1 MPTDLVELLISY
13 YFYFV
18 SGKTK
23 NENSLVLSFP
33 TVFRRQAFRSDP
45 LGYLNQP
52 PSFHKP
58 RRPNL
63 PAQAMPSMASS
74 AAFSHAG
81 ISHPRFLHA
90 KPACPPKPV
99 PAQRPSR
106 PELISAASTPRTSQA
121 ELRPDSKNASAL
133 SAELRR
139 LARAGRLPSALSL
152 LDHLSHRGVPATA
165 SAFATL
171 LSACRSLLHARQIHA
186 HLRIHGLDT
195 NEFLLARLVELYI
208 TLGATDDAR
217 GVLDGMQQHG
227 ATAYS
232 WNALLHGHVRWGRGE
247 AAGPVADAFAEMR
260 AAGANANEYTYG
272 CVLKSISGSARPSMT
287 MATATHATLV
297 KNAFAGAPGMLMTG
311 LMDVYFKCGKVK
323 LAVRVFEEMPERDV
337 VAWGAAIAGFAH
349 KGMKREALEH
359 FRWMVEDGVK
369 VNCVVLSS
377 IVPVIGE
384 LRARNLGREVHGF
397 VLKKFGN
404 RKDVAKVQAGLVDM
418 YCKCGDMISGRRVFY
433 NSKKR
438 NAVSWTALMSG
449 YASNS
454 RPDQALRCI
463 AWMQQEGIRPD
474 LIAVGTV
481 LPVCTKLKALREGK
495 QLHAYALRRWFLP
508 NVSLCT
514 SLITMYGTC
523 DHLEYSH
530 RVFHDMDK
538 KTVQAWTALVDA
550 NLKNGDPFT
559 AMDLFRSMLLTNRRP
574 DAVAITRMLSACTD
588 IGALR
593 VGKEVHRQV
602 LQLRMEQ
609 LPLVAAEVVNMYGRC
624 GDLKAAQR
632 VFNRTES
639 KGSMTCTAIIEAY
652 AVNQRH
658 KDALHLFTWM
668 LSNKFVPTKATFDVV
683 LKICEAAGLHDEAL
697 GIFNSMVQEYK
708 LETSQENFDCI
719 IRLLTDAGR
728 ISEAQRFADLKS
740 TLFNL
745 PTPLLNSEQE

>member
-1 MPTDLVELLISY
+1 
-13 YFYFV
+13 
-18 SGKTK
+18 
-23 NENSLVLSFP
+23 
-33 TVFRRQAFRSDP
+33 
-45 LGYLNQP
+45 
-52 PSFHKP
+52 
-58 RRPNL
+58 
-63 PAQAMPSMASS
+63 
-74 AAFSHAG
+74 
-81 ISHPRFLHA
+81 
-90 KPACPPKPV
+90 
-99 PAQRPSR
+99 
-106 PELISAASTPRTSQA
+106 
-121 ELRPDSKNASAL
+121 
-133 SAELRR
+133 
-139 LARAGRLPSALSL
+139 
-152 LDHLSHRGVPATA
+152 
-165 SAFATL
+165 
-171 LSACRSLLHARQIHA
+171 
-186 HLRIHGLDT
+186 
-195 NEFLLARLVELYI
+195 
-208 TLGATDDAR
+208 
-217 GVLDGMQQHG
+217 MQQHGAG

-232 WNALLHGHVRWGRGE
+232 WNALLHGHVRRGRGE

-369 VNCVVLSS
+369 VNCVVLTS

-397 VLKKFGN
+397 VLKKFGD

-433 NSKKR
+433 SSKKR

-449 YASNS
+449 YASNG

-550 NLKNGDPFT
+550 YLKNGDPLT
-559 AMDLFRSMLLTNRRP
+559 AVNLFRSMLLTNRRP
-574 DAVAITRMLSACTD
+574 DAVAITRMLSACCD

-593 VGKEVHRQV
+593 LGKEVHGQV
-602 LQLRMEQ
+602 LKLRMEQ

-624 GDLKAAQR
+624 GHLKASQR

-658 KDALHLFTWM
+658 KEALQLFTWM
-668 LSNKFVPTKATFDVV
+668 LSNKFVPTKATFNVV
-683 LKICEAAGLHDEAL
+683 LKICDAAGLHDEAL
-697 GIFNSMVQEYK
+697 GIFNSMVQEYN

-719 IRLLTDAGR
+719 IRLLAGAGR
-728 ISEAQRFADLKS
+728 NSEAQRFADLKS

-745 PTPLLNSEQE
+745 PTPVLNSEHD

>member
-1 MPTDLVELLISY
+1 
-13 YFYFV
+13 
-18 SGKTK
+18 
-23 NENSLVLSFP
+23 
-33 TVFRRQAFRSDP
+33 
-45 LGYLNQP
+45 
-52 PSFHKP
+52 
-58 RRPNL
+58 
-63 PAQAMPSMASS
+63 MPSMASS
-74 AAFSHAG
+74 AASSSSLAA
-81 ISHPRFLHA
+81 ISHPHFLPA
-90 KPACPPKPV
+90 KPVSPPKPLTHPL
-99 PAQRPSR
+99 PARRSPRPQ
-106 PELISAASTPRTSQA
+106 LVGAASTPRTSQA
-121 ELRPDSKNASAL
+121 ELRPDSKNAPAL

-165 SAFATL
+165 SAFAAL
-171 LSACRSLLHARQIHA
+171 LSACRSLPHARQIHA
-186 HLRIHGLDT
+186 HLRVHGLDT
-195 NEFLLARLVELYI
+195 NEFLLARLVELYLA
-208 TLGATDDAR
+208 LGATDDAR

-227 ATAYS
+227 ASATAYS
-232 WNALLHGHVRWGRGE
+232 WNALLHGHVRRGRGE

-260 AAGANANEYTYG
+260 AAGASANEYTYG

-369 VNCVVLSS
+369 VNCVVLTS

-397 VLKKFGN
+397 VLKKFGD

-433 NSKKR
+433 SSKKR

-449 YASNS
+449 YASNG

-481 LPVCTKLKALREGK
+481 LPVCTKLKALGEGK

-550 NLKNGDPFT
+550 YLKNGDPLT
-559 AMDLFRSMLLTNRRP
+559 AINLFRSMLLTNRRP
-574 DAVAITRMLSACTD
+574 DAVAVTRMLSACCD

-593 VGKEVHRQV
+593 LGKEVHGQV
-602 LQLRMEQ
+602 LKLRMEQ

-639 KGSMTCTAIIEAY
+639 KGSMTCTVIIEAY

-658 KDALHLFTWM
+658 KEALHLFIWM

-683 LKICEAAGLHDEAL
+683 LKICDAAGLHDEAL
-697 GIFNSMVQEYK
+697 GIFNSMVQEYN

-719 IRLLTDAGR
+719 IRLLTGAGR

-745 PTPLLNSEQE
+745 PTPVLNTEQD

>member
-1 MPTDLVELLISY
+1 
-13 YFYFV
+13 
-18 SGKTK
+18 
-23 NENSLVLSFP
+23 
-33 TVFRRQAFRSDP
+33 
-45 LGYLNQP
+45 
-52 PSFHKP
+52 
-58 RRPNL
+58 
-63 PAQAMPSMASS
+63 MPSMASS
-74 AAFSHAG
+74 AASSSFTAIRHTHFLPAKSVSLAEPLT
-81 ISHPRFLHA
+81 HPF
-90 KPACPPKPV
+90 PA
-99 PAQRPSR
+99 RRRSR
-106 PELISAASTPRTSQA
+106 WGRVGAASTPRTSQA

-133 SAELRR
+133 SAEVRR

-165 SAFATL
+165 SAFAAL
-171 LSACRSLLHARQIHA
+171 LSACRSLPHARQVHA
-186 HLRIHGLDT
+186 HLRVHGLDT
-195 NEFLLARLVELYI
+195 NEFLLAKLVELYLA
-208 TLGATDDAR
+208 LGATDDAR
-217 GVLDGMQQHG
+217 GVLDEMPQPGAS

-232 WNALLHGHVRWGRGE
+232 WNALMHGHVRLGRGE

-260 AAGANANEYTYG
+260 AAGADANEYTYG
-272 CVLKSISGSARPSMT
+272 CVLKSIAGSTRPSMA
-287 MATATHATLV
+287 MATATHATLI

-311 LMDVYFKCGKVK
+311 LMDVYFRCGKVK

-369 VNCVVLSS
+369 VNCVVLTS

-384 LRARNLGREVHGF
+384 LKALNLGREIHGF
-397 VLKKFGN
+397 VVKKFRD
-404 RKDVAKVQAGLVDM
+404 RKDIAKVQAGLVAM

-433 NSKKR
+433 SSKTR

-449 YASNS
+449 YASNG

-463 AWMQQEGIRPD
+463 TWMQQEGIRPD

-514 SLITMYGTC
+514 SLITMYGSC

-550 NLKNGDPFT
+550 YLKNGDPLT
-559 AMDLFRSMLLTNRRP
+559 ALDLFRSMLTNRRP
-574 DAVAITRMLSACTD
+574 DAVAVTRMLSACCD
-588 IGALR
+588 IRAVKL
-593 VGKEVHRQV
+593 GKEVHGMV
-602 LQLRMEQ
+602 LKLRMEPV
-609 LPLVAAEVVNMYGRC
+609 PLVAAELVSMYGRC
-624 GDLKAAQR
+624 GDLNAAQR

-639 KGSMTCTAIIEAY
+639 KGSITCTAIIEAY
-652 AVNQRH
+652 AVNLRH
-658 KDALHLFTWM
+658 KEALNLFAWM
-668 LSNKFVPTKATFDVV
+668 LSTGFVPTKATFDVV
-683 LKICEAAGLHDEAL
+683 LRICDAARLHNEAL
-697 GIFNSMVQEYK
+697 EIFNSMVQEYN
-708 LETSQENFDCI
+708 LEASQENFDCI

-740 TLFNL
+740 TLMISNAEELCRPIPLRDKLCHERWHKLCNL
-745 PTPLLNSEQE
+745 VIRQRGM